1 MAGHHTAS
9 PFSYTGNEPTPL
21 RHILD
26 AKTTQFN
33 HMADTR
39 NKSLEILCSEK
50 DAEAASLQS
59 RFNQLKEDFEYNLR
73 LIEER
78 DSELSRLESS
88 AEELRAV
95 LTAKDDQL
103 GQCKKLLSGI
113 EEQVQ
118 EGKAREARQD
128 QVAQQLQEQLQVVL
142 GTPICALLA
151 GGADRSGRSIE
162 RFCGKTSRRSR
173 EQEIMRMRE
182 QFEQFL
188 AIGGHLSMDG
198 PRDGMH
204 VVRQREEQST
214 RREQQCEKRALEME
228 GRTKE
233 AEAELDEAKRDL
245 ARLQERAAQAEARAQ
260 EDEATATRCGV
271 ELQAARQRQG
281 ELQMEMENERNLLQ
295 VQNGTMLYGAVRS
308 SSIIGYMVVYG
319 SVQRC
324 TEYEDKCGSLIENL
338 HTVEQAL
345 EQQQAEH
352 LSETTRLQKELGE
365 ASDRAEKS
373 EEEVKR
379 LQWELQEARTGLN
392 QLGGGLLGTS
402 GEWATRSGKFTGMPA
417 AALE

>member
-1 MAGHHTAS
+1 
-9 PFSYTGNEPTPL
+9 
-21 RHILD
+21 
-26 AKTTQFN
+26 
-33 HMADTR
+33 MADACGTTR
-39 NKSLEILCSEK
+39 
-50 DAEAASLQS
+50 
-59 RFNQLKEDFEYNLR
+59 
-73 LIEER
+73 
-78 DSELSRLESS
+78 
-88 AEELRAV
+88 
-95 LTAKDDQL
+95 
-103 GQCKKLLSGI
+103 
-113 EEQVQ
+113 
-118 EGKAREARQD
+118 
-128 QVAQQLQEQLQVVL
+128 
-142 GTPICALLA
+142 
-151 GGADRSGRSIE
+151 
-162 RFCGKTSRRSR
+162 
-173 EQEIMRMRE
+173 RMRRVFGTR
-182 QFEQFL
+182 Q
-188 AIGGHLSMDG
+188 
-198 PRDGMH
+198 

-295 VQNGTMLYGAVRS
+295 GMR
-308 SSIIGYMVVYG
+308 
-319 SVQRC
+319 QRLLR
-324 TEYEDKCGSLIENL
+324 EYEDKCGSLIENL

-402 GEWATRSGKFTGMPA
+402 GEWATRSGKVHRDACRRPRGSTGA
-417 AALE
+417 QGG